1 MTGFKLVLSSRQVFM
16 FQFFFWWPKFFWPP
30 SCSCARAHTGSFGSK
45 RCWSGGHFLGDF
57 GSDWPRRSGLEVR
70 LLEIFGPRGA
80 KVVGCGRSLA
90 ALEGLDVRV
99 VGIRRT
105 LAVELAAVVL
115 GGDESLLARKK
126 NWKKKKR

>member
-1 MTGFKLVLSSRQVFM
+1 M
-16 FQFFFWWPKFFWPP
+16 
-30 SCSCARAHTGSFGSK
+30 RAHTGSFGSK

-115 GGDESLLARKK
+115 GRDESLLARKK